1 MIYCIA
7 PRDLAAKAERAMRR
21 YAGEHQVEVVAERR
35 RRDRRATGER
45 RNKPWPAKDPL
56 CMVPA
61 CERRRIRHLPGR
73 RVTERRAT
81 LVPVAPP
88 AVLPRAARLLQDDLV
103 FAERLE
109 PGLDFLE
116 DADTGRMVTR
126 WQAGERELFADI
138 YRRYFDRV
146 YAYLRM
152 VLADSHEA
160 EDATQQVFLQAMEA
174 LPRYELRA
182 VPFRAWLFRIVRNY
196 SIKHLAKHSRVEV
209 EDPDELDRRRGA
221 GEESQSAEMP
231 AWLTDEDL
239 LFLVG
244 RLTLV
249 QRQVILLRFMMG
261 LSAPEVAE
269 VLGRSPEAVRQ
280 LQQRA
285 LSFLRERLIA
295 LGHRPE
301 VAPVRVPMRQA
312 PCYARLLRA
321 PRPALPLAA

>member
-61 CERRRIRHLPGR
+61 
-73 RVTERRAT
+73 
-81 LVPVAPP
+81 
-88 AVLPRAARLLQDDLV
+88 
-103 FAERLE
+103 
-109 PGLDFLE
+109 
-116 DADTGRMVTR
+116 
-126 WQAGERELFADI
+126 
-138 YRRYFDRV
+138 Y
-146 YAYLRM
+146 
-152 VLADSHEA
+152 SHEA

-231 AWLTDEDL
+231 A
-239 LFLVG
+239 
-244 RLTLV
+244 
-249 QRQVILLRFMMG
+249 
-261 LSAPEVAE
+261 
-269 VLGRSPEAVRQ
+269 
-280 LQQRA
+280 
-285 LSFLRERLIA
+285 
-295 LGHRPE
+295 
-301 VAPVRVPMRQA
+301 
-312 PCYARLLRA
+312 
-321 PRPALPLAA
+321 